1 MKDQKTTNTLLLI
14 IVIPLVIYLLKL
26 LSFIFVPL
34 VFAMFITLLLL
45 PLMRWFHKQRIPRVV
60 SVILIIILFTGLLKA
75 GGELV
80 QLAINGIV
88 SNEGRFTEMAES
100 KLMNMVV
107 SVEEF
112 FNIERIEGE
121 NVFMHYIRS
130 NSAFSSFSSTIT
142 YIGDSLSMILMTVF
156 FTILLL
162 AESINFQMVLNKTLI
177 ESRYSSIRTFVK
189 IENDIHKFVKV
200 KFIIS
205 LTTGVLVGVVCHL
218 FGISFPVLWGL
229 LTFIFNFIQV
239 VGSIASVILVS
250 LFALIELGTGGVLL
264 FFIVSVAGIQLLL
277 GSVLE
282 PILLG
287 KTFSI
292 NIVTILIMLML
303 WGYIWGIPG
312 MVMAVP
318 ITVIT
323 KIILEQFPR
332 TKVVASLMGGYGRTV
347 PIPWKKG
354 RGRTSGSGK
363 AESHNF

>member
-1 MKDQKTTNTLLLI
+1 MKDLKTTNTLLLM
-14 IVIPLVIYLLKL
+14 IVIPLVIYLLKM

-45 PLMRWFHKQRIPRVV
+45 PLMRWLHKHRIPRVI
-60 SVILIIILFTGLLKA
+60 SVILIIALFTGILKA

-80 QLAINGIV
+80 QLAIKGIV
-88 SNEGRFTEMAES
+88 SNEGRFTELAES

-112 FNIERIEGE
+112 FGIERIEGE

-130 NSAFSSFSSTIT
+130 NSAFSNFSSTIT
-142 YIGDSLSMILMTVF
+142 YIGDTLSMILMTVF

-205 LTTGVLVGVVCHL
+205 LATGVLVGVVCEL
-218 FGISFPVLWGL
+218 FGISFPILWGL
-229 LTFIFNFIQV
+229 ITFIFNFIQV
-239 VGSIASVILVS
+239 VGSIASTVLVS
-250 LFALIELGTGGVLL
+250 LFALIELGTGGTLI
-264 FFIVSVAGIQLLL
+264 FFIVSVAAIQLLL

-282 PILLG
+282 PVLLG

-292 NIVTILIMLML
+292 NIVTVLIMLML

-332 TKVVASLMGGYGRTV
+332 TRTIASLMGGYNRTV
-347 PIPWKKG
+347 PIPWKRG
-354 RGRTSGSGK
+354 RGRTSVSVN
-363 AESHNF
+363 AEP